1 MYFII
6 KNMFKVFILSLSG
19 TTIGSTIFIT
29 LFEKEATLD
38 YKFLWQMIIISV
50 GCALGNVI
58 FMSKRELTK
67 GEIKIRFMLHYLYIS
82 LIVIGGAYLFNWINI
97 RNISS
102 IGIMVVLVAIIY
114 TSVTTAMFKN
124 DSKEAEDLN
133 KKLSKYNK
141 GEE

>member
-1 MYFII
+1 MI

-29 LFEKEATLD
+29 LFEKDATLN
-38 YKFLWQMIIISV
+38 YLFLWQMIIIAV

-58 FMSKRELTK
+58 FVAKRELTK
-67 GEIKIRFMLHYLYIS
+67 GEIKIRFILHYVYIS
-82 LIVIGGAYLFNWINI
+82 LIVIGGAHFFDWINI
-97 RNISS
+97 RNITD
-102 IGIMVVLVAIIY
+102 IGMMVVLIAIIY

-141 GEE
+141 REE